1 MMMMK
6 MKMIMMMT
14 TTRATSWL
22 LGVVSLSEIAISCLI
37 GTRTSKDTTEGDDG
51 SMVVVDDHDND
62 LESFQSHGDFHDS
75 NDDDQ
80 P

>member
-1 MMMMK
+1 MMR
-6 MKMIMMMT
+6 
-14 TTRATSWL
+14 TRATSWL

-37 GTRTSKDTTEGDDG
+37 GTRTSEDTTEGDDG
-51 SMVVVDDHDND
+51 SMVIVNDHDND
-62 LESFQSHGDFHDS
+62 LESFHGDGDYHDS